1 MLFILLTAKVTKCV
15 EEVKYYVH
23 ISISSRFIPALD
35 GGVLKSDDCVESSLR
50 RDLQRATAAMRRDSA
65 NSTCSSPGIA
75 DIVDPYLFPFVF
87 AKTKTLRD
95 GNLTP
100 NNCISSHGKGEA
112 VKRPSDEDCVQKG
125 RPKYPNNH
133 AWSNRFQWLPF
144 DVQFDERGA
153 GASRYDILNEGCV
166 CVAKHFPP
174 PSIISYINNVHPHT
188 HRSLYRIIETL
199 IDSLIPVFNHTLVDL
214 KAPGWQNQRM
224 HLAVLGRDPMI
235 KREPDPFR
243 PPEQRALDWL
253 DHHGRYQEV
262 IFVDL
267 MKEFWNIGVQMVLQL
282 RDINLTPEEPNYE
295 GEPWHIQG
303 QNNERICATAHYIY
317 STDNLSSST
326 PPTISFRRRINPEEA
341 GLARGY
347 IFSPPYPPE
356 IYGAED
362 GDPAIQ
368 HIGDVKL
375 REGRLVVHPNTFQI
389 RLNKFSLADAS
400 EPGHCRLLML
410 HLLDPNRRNM
420 STAMVPC
427 QRRDWWAREIRQR
440 SPRMRRLPMEIFDK
454 IIGMV
459 DGDPMSMAEAEEL
472 RIEFLE
478 EREEY
483 RRQHTKSM
491 EAYLGWDLRG
501 LDDE

>member
-1 MLFILLTAKVTKCV
+1 M
-15 EEVKYYVH
+15 EEVKYYVRDF
-23 ISISSRFIPALD
+23 ISSQFVPALD
-35 GGVLKSDDCVESSLR
+35 GGVLKSDDCVESLLQ
-50 RDLQRATAAMRRDSA
+50 RDLQKATAALRRASP
-65 NSTCSSPGIA
+65 NSIYPSHRIL
-75 DIVDPYLFPFVF
+75 DIVDPYLFPFIF
-87 AKTKTLRD
+87 AKTKALRD
-95 GNLTP
+95 GTLTP
-100 NNCISSHGKGEA
+100 VSCISSYGKGEA
-112 VKRPSDEDCVQKG
+112 VRRPSDEDCVQKG
-125 RPKYPNNH
+125 RPKYPNDH

-144 DVQFDERGA
+144 DVQFEDKGA
-153 GASRYDILNEGCV
+153 GAPRYDVFNGECV
-166 CVAKHFPP
+166 CVAKNLLPS
-174 PSIISYINNVHPHT
+174 SIISYINNVHPHT

-199 IDSLIPVFNHTLVDL
+199 IDSFIPLFNHTLIDL

-224 HLAVLGRDPMI
+224 HLAVLGRDPLI
-235 KREPDPFR
+235 QREPDPFR

-253 DHHGRYQEV
+253 DHQGRYQDV
-262 IFVDL
+262 ILVDL
-267 MKEFWNIGVQMVLQL
+267 KKEFWNIGVQMVLQL
-282 RDINLTPEEPNYE
+282 RDINLTPEEPDYE
-295 GEPWHIQG
+295 GEPWHVQG

-317 STDNLSSST
+317 STENLSTSA
-326 PPTISFRRRINPEEA
+326 PPTLSFRRRINPEEA

-368 HIGDVKL
+368 HIGDVIL
-375 REGRLVVHPNTFQI
+375 REGRTIVHPNTFQT
-389 RLNKFSLADAS
+389 RLNSFSLADAS
-400 EPGHCRLLML
+400 RPGHCRLLTL

-440 SPRMRRLPMEIFDK
+440 SPRMRRLPTEIFDK
-454 IIGMV
+454 IIDMA
-459 DGDPMSMAEAEEL
+459 DGNPISMEEAEEI
-472 RIEFLE
+472 RTEFLE